1 MRSSKIPS
9 PPRLAV
15 WLVKRLERYQMNHA
29 IIDDLH
35 EVFTRICRE
44 QGFISACLWYWGQ
57 CLDAVIKDTLFNLR
71 WRFIMFKNYL
81 KIAFRNIKRHKGF
94 SFINIAGL
102 AIGLACCLFI
112 LIWVLDELSYDKF
125 HENASYL
132 YRVEENQYYSGR
144 VYHVTVTPY
153 PLAPALK
160 QDFPEIIEATQYV
173 GVGGQLLR
181 YGEKAF
187 FETGIKAVAPAF
199 FRMFT
204 FPFFKGDSR
213 TALDD
218 PFSLVISEEIAEK
231 YFGEED
237 PIGKVFSINNKYDM
251 KVTGVMKNVPNNSY
265 LQFDMVLPYALL
277 EKVGTVNDS
286 MEMNSILT
294 FVQLQKGASLQ
305 EVNEKIRGF
314 IKKHVPDSVTELEL
328 ALHSRIHLHQ
338 YFGYGRDMGQI
349 KYVYIFSL
357 IAFFVLLIACINF
370 MNLSTARSAN
380 RAKEVGVRKVVGA
393 LKRHIIRQFYGESV
407 IYAFIALVFAVI
419 LVALL
424 MSPFNNLS
432 GKELSLGILGNW
444 QIILGF
450 TGVTLFTGL
459 VAGSYPALFLSS
471 FQPVSVIKG
480 SLKSGAGSSLFRRI
494 LVVVQ
499 FALSIFLII
508 GTVVV
513 YNQLHYMKNK
523 DVGYAKEH
531 LVYIPMRGQTV
542 RFYTALKD
550 ALVRD
555 PRILNVTGSIERPSY
570 IESTSGGANWDGKDP
585 DQVVLIGMSS
595 VDYDYIETIGIEL
608 SEGRSFSREN
618 GTDQTEA
625 FIVNEELAKL
635 MGKKSVVGER
645 FSFVGR
651 DGKIIGVMK
660 NFHYLSLRNKIEPL
674 AIYMWPRDQGFNYT
688 LIRISSE
695 NISASLDFVR
705 ETWQK
710 VVPDFPFEY
719 RFLVD
724 DFEYYYRSE
733 ERMGNLL
740 KYFSILAVFIAC
752 LGLFGLASFSVEQ
765 RTKEIG
771 IRKVLGASVS
781 GIVRLLARESLLLV
795 AIANLIVWP
804 VAYYG
809 MNRWLETFAYRT
821 NVGWETLVLT
831 GILALAIALITVSYQ
846 AIRAALTN
854 PVDSLRHE

>member
-1 MRSSKIPS
+1 M
-9 PPRLAV
+9 L
-15 WLVKRLERYQMNHA
+15 
-29 IIDDLH
+29 
-35 EVFTRICRE
+35 
-44 QGFISACLWYWGQ
+44 
-57 CLDAVIKDTLFNLR
+57 
-71 WRFIMFKNYL
+71 KNYI
-81 KIAFRNIKRHKGF
+81 KIALRNIRKHPGY
-94 SFINIAGL
+94 SVINIAGL

-125 HENASYL
+125 HENSPYL

-204 FPFFKGDSR
+204 FPFVKGDSAS
-213 TALDD
+213 ALDD

-237 PIGKVFSINNKYDM
+237 PIGKAFSINNRYDM
-251 KVTGVMKNVPNNSY
+251 KVTGVMKDVPHNSY
-265 LQFDMVLPYALL
+265 LQFNIVIPYALL
-277 EKVGTVNDS
+277 EKVGAVNDS
-286 MEMNSILT
+286 MGSNSIFT

-305 EVNEKIRGF
+305 QVNEKIRGF

-328 ALHSRIHLHQ
+328 ALYPRIHLHQ

-349 KYVYIFSL
+349 KYVYMFSV
-357 IAFFVLLIACINF
+357 IALFVLLIACINF

-380 RAKEVGVRKVVGA
+380 RAREVGVRKVAGA
-393 LKRHIIRQFYGESV
+393 LKSHIIQQFYGESV
-407 IYAFIALVFAVI
+407 IYAFIALAFAMIIV
-419 LVALL
+419 VLL

-432 GKELSLGILGNW
+432 GKELSLGILGSGM
-444 QIILGF
+444 ILAGF
-450 TGVTLFTGL
+450 IGVTLFTGL

-471 FQPVSVIKG
+471 FQPVRVIKG
-480 SLKSGAGSSLFRRI
+480 SLKSGTGSTLFRRI
-494 LVVVQ
+494 LVVIQ
-499 FALSIFLII
+499 FALSVFLII

-513 YNQLHYMKNK
+513 YNQLQYMKK
-523 DVGYAKEH
+523 RDVGFKRENM
-531 LVYIPMRGQTV
+531 VYIPMRGQTG

-550 ALVRD
+550 ALARD
-555 PRILNVTGSIERPSY
+555 SRILGVTGSSHLPSQ
-570 IESTSGGANWDGKDP
+570 IGSNSSGADWDGKDQ

-595 VDYDYIETIGIEL
+595 VDYGYIETTGIEL
-608 SEGRSFSREN
+608 TEGRSFSREY

-625 FIVNEELAKL
+625 FIVNEEVAKL
-635 MGKKSVVGER
+635 MGKESVVGER
-645 FSFVGR
+645 FSFAGR
-651 DGKIIGVMK
+651 EGRIIGVMK
-660 NFHYLSLRNKIEPL
+660 NFHFESFRNKIEPL
-674 AIYMWPRDQGFNYT
+674 AVYMRPPDQGFSYT
-688 LIRISSE
+688 LFRIPPE

-710 VVPDFPFEY
+710 VIPDFPFEY

-733 ERMGNLL
+733 ERMGDLL

-752 LGLFGLASFSVEQ
+752 LGLFGLASFTAEQ

-771 IRKVLGASVS
+771 IRKVLGASAPQITLLLCREFFVL
-781 GIVRLLARESLLLV
+781 VLLANIIS
-795 AIANLIVWP
+795 WP
-804 VAYYG
+804 VAYFV
-809 MNRWLETFAYRT
+809 MKNWLQDFAYRT
-821 NVGWETLVLT
+821 GLGAFTFVLT
-831 GILALAIALITVSYQ
+831 MVLALIIALLTVSFQ
-846 AIRAALTN
+846 AVKAAVAN
-854 PVDSLRHE
+854 PVDALKYE

>member
-1 MRSSKIPS
+1 M
-9 PPRLAV
+9 L
-15 WLVKRLERYQMNHA
+15 
-29 IIDDLH
+29 
-35 EVFTRICRE
+35 
-44 QGFISACLWYWGQ
+44 
-57 CLDAVIKDTLFNLR
+57 
-71 WRFIMFKNYL
+71 KNYI
-81 KIAFRNIKRHKGF
+81 KIALRNIRKHPGY
-94 SFINIAGL
+94 SVINIAGL

-160 QDFPEIIEATQYV
+160 ADFPEVIEATQYV
-173 GVGGQLLR
+173 GLGGQLLR

-187 FETGIKAVAPAF
+187 FETGIRAVAPAF

-204 FPFFKGDSR
+204 FPFVKGDSA

-237 PIGKVFSINNKYDM
+237 PIGKAFSINNRYDM
-251 KVTGVMKNVPNNSY
+251 KVTGVMKNVPDNSY

-277 EKVGTVNDS
+277 EKVGAVSDS
-286 MEMNSILT
+286 MGSNSIFT

-305 EVNEKIRGF
+305 QVNEKIRGF
-314 IKKHVPDSVTELEL
+314 IKKHVPDSVTDLEL
-328 ALHSRIHLHQ
+328 ALYSRIHLHQ

-349 KYVYIFSL
+349 RYVYMFSV
-357 IAFFVLLIACINF
+357 IALFVLLIACINF

-380 RAKEVGVRKVVGA
+380 RAKEVGVRKVAGA
-393 LKRHIIRQFYGESV
+393 LKSHIIRQFYGESV
-407 IYAFIALVFAVI
+407 IYAFIALAFALIIV
-419 LVALL
+419 VLL

-432 GKELSLGILGNW
+432 GKELSLGILGNGM
-444 QIILGF
+444 ILLGF
-450 TGVTLFTGL
+450 IGVTLLTGL

-471 FQPVSVIKG
+471 FQPVKVIKG
-480 SLKSGAGSSLFRRI
+480 SLKSGAGSALFRRI
-494 LVVVQ
+494 LVVIQ
-499 FALSIFLII
+499 FALSVFLII

-513 YNQLHYMKNK
+513 YNQLQYMKKRDIGFDREN
-523 DVGYAKEH
+523 
-531 LVYIPMRGQTV
+531 LVYIPMRGQTG

-550 ALVRD
+550 ALARD
-555 PRILNVTGSIERPSY
+555 SRILGVTGSSHLPSQ
-570 IESTSGGANWDGKDP
+570 IGSNSGGADWDGKDP

-595 VDYDYIETIGIEL
+595 VDYDYIETTKIEL
-608 SEGRSFSREN
+608 TEGRSFSKEY

-625 FIVNEELAKL
+625 FIVNEEVAKL
-635 MGKKSVVGER
+635 MGKESVVGER
-645 FSFVGR
+645 FSFAGR

-660 NFHYLSLRNKIEPL
+660 NFHYESFRNEIEPL
-674 AIYMWPRDQGFNYT
+674 AIYMRPPAQGFSYT
-688 LIRISSE
+688 LIRIPSE
-695 NISASLDFVR
+695 NISASLDFLR

-710 VVPDFPFEY
+710 VIPDFPFEY

-733 ERMGNLL
+733 ERMGDLL

-752 LGLFGLASFSVEQ
+752 LGLFGLASFTAEQ

-771 IRKVLGASVS
+771 IRKVLGASAPQITLLLCREFFVL
-781 GIVRLLARESLLLV
+781 VLLANIIS
-795 AIANLIVWP
+795 WP
-804 VAYYG
+804 VAYFVMKG
-809 MNRWLETFAYRT
+809 WLQDFAYRT
-821 NVGWETLVLT
+821 GLGVFTFVMT
-831 GILALAIALITVSYQ
+831 MVLALIIALLTVSFQ
-846 AIRAALTN
+846 AVKAAVAN
-854 PVDSLRHE
+854 PVDALKYE

>member
-1 MRSSKIPS
+1 M
-9 PPRLAV
+9 L
-15 WLVKRLERYQMNHA
+15 
-29 IIDDLH
+29 
-35 EVFTRICRE
+35 
-44 QGFISACLWYWGQ
+44 
-57 CLDAVIKDTLFNLR
+57 
-71 WRFIMFKNYL
+71 KNYL
-81 KIAFRNIKRHKGF
+81 KIALRNIRKHPGY
-94 SFINIAGL
+94 SVINIAGL

-125 HENASYL
+125 HENAPYL

-160 QDFPEIIEATQYV
+160 ADFPEIIEATQYV
-173 GVGGQLLR
+173 GVGGQLIR

-187 FETGIKAVAPAF
+187 FETGIRAVAPAF

-204 FPFFKGDSR
+204 FPFVKGDSV

-218 PFSLVISEEIAEK
+218 PFSLVISEDIAEK

-237 PIGKVFSINNKYDM
+237 PIGKAFSINNRYDM
-251 KVTGVMKNVPNNSY
+251 KVTGVMKNVPDNSY

-277 EKVGTVNDS
+277 EKVGAVSNS
-286 MEMNSILT
+286 MGSNSIAT

-305 EVNEKIRGF
+305 QVNDKIRGF

-328 ALHSRIHLHQ
+328 ALYSRIHLHQ

-349 KYVYIFSL
+349 KYVYMFSV
-357 IAFFVLLIACINF
+357 IALFVLLIACINF

-380 RAKEVGVRKVVGA
+380 RAKEVGVRKVAGA
-393 LKRHIIRQFYGESV
+393 LKSHIIRQFYGESV
-407 IYAFIALVFAVI
+407 IYAFIALAFAVI
-419 LVALL
+419 IVVLL

-432 GKELSLGILGNW
+432 GKELSLGILGSGM
-444 QIILGF
+444 ILAGF
-450 TGVTLFTGL
+450 IGVTLFTGL

-471 FQPVSVIKG
+471 FQPVKVIKG

-494 LVVVQ
+494 LVVIQ

-513 YNQLHYMKNK
+513 YNQLQYMKNR
-523 DVGYAKEH
+523 DVGFDREH
-531 LVYIPMRGQTV
+531 LVYIPMRGQTG

-555 PRILNVTGSIERPSY
+555 SRILGVTGSSHLPSH
-570 IESTSGGANWDGKDP
+570 IGSNSGGADWDGKDP

-595 VDYDYIETIGIEL
+595 VDYDYLETTRIEL
-608 SEGRSFSREN
+608 TEGRSFSKEY

-625 FIVNEELAKL
+625 FVVNEEVAQL
-635 MGKKSVVGER
+635 MGKESVVGER
-645 FSFVGR
+645 FSFAGR
-651 DGKIIGVMK
+651 DGRIIGVMK
-660 NFHYLSLRNKIEPL
+660 NFHYESFRNKIEPL
-674 AIYMWPRDQGFNYT
+674 AIYMRPAAEGFYYT
-688 LIRISSE
+688 LIRIPPE

-719 RFLVD
+719 RFLID

-733 ERMGNLL
+733 ERMGGLL

-752 LGLFGLASFSVEQ
+752 LGLFGLASFTAEQ

-771 IRKVLGASVS
+771 IRKVLGASAPQITLLLCREFFVL
-781 GIVRLLARESLLLV
+781 VLLANIIS
-795 AIANLIVWP
+795 WP
-804 VAYYG
+804 VAYFV
-809 MNRWLETFAYRT
+809 MRNWLQDFAYRT
-821 NVGWETLVLT
+821 SLGVFTFVLAMV
-831 GILALAIALITVSYQ
+831 LALVIALLTVSFQ
-846 AIRAALTN
+846 AVKAAVAN
-854 PVDSLRHE
+854 PVDALKYE

>member
-1 MRSSKIPS
+1 M
-9 PPRLAV
+9 L
-15 WLVKRLERYQMNHA
+15 
-29 IIDDLH
+29 
-35 EVFTRICRE
+35 
-44 QGFISACLWYWGQ
+44 
-57 CLDAVIKDTLFNLR
+57 
-71 WRFIMFKNYL
+71 KNYL
-81 KIAFRNIKRHKGF
+81 KIALRNIRKHPGY
-94 SFINIAGL
+94 SVINIAGL

-125 HENASYL
+125 HENSPYL

-204 FPFFKGDSR
+204 FPFVKGDSAS
-213 TALDD
+213 ALDD

-237 PIGKVFSINNKYDM
+237 PIGKAFSINNRYDM
-251 KVTGVMKNVPNNSY
+251 KVTGVMKDVPHNSY
-265 LQFDMVLPYALL
+265 LQFNIVIPYALL
-277 EKVGTVNDS
+277 EKVGAVNDS
-286 MEMNSILT
+286 MGSNSIFT

-305 EVNEKIRGF
+305 QVNEKIRGF

-328 ALHSRIHLHQ
+328 ALYPRIHLHQ

-349 KYVYIFSL
+349 KYVYMFSV
-357 IAFFVLLIACINF
+357 IALFVLLIACINF

-380 RAKEVGVRKVVGA
+380 RAREVGVRKVAGA
-393 LKRHIIRQFYGESV
+393 LKSHIIQQFYGESV
-407 IYAFIALVFAVI
+407 IYAFIALAFAMIIV
-419 LVALL
+419 VLL

-432 GKELSLGILGNW
+432 GKELSLGILGSGM
-444 QIILGF
+444 ILAGF
-450 TGVTLFTGL
+450 IGVTLFTGL

-471 FQPVSVIKG
+471 FQPVRVIKG
-480 SLKSGAGSSLFRRI
+480 SLKSGTGSTLFRRI
-494 LVVVQ
+494 LVVIQ
-499 FALSIFLII
+499 FALSVFLII
-508 GTVVV
+508 WTVVV
-513 YNQLHYMKNK
+513 YNQLQYMKK
-523 DVGYAKEH
+523 RDVGFKRENM
-531 LVYIPMRGQTV
+531 VYIPMRGQTG

-550 ALVRD
+550 ALARD
-555 PRILNVTGSIERPSY
+555 SRILGVTGSSHLPSQ
-570 IESTSGGANWDGKDP
+570 IGSNSSGADWDGKDQ

-595 VDYDYIETIGIEL
+595 VDYGYIETTGIEL
-608 SEGRSFSREN
+608 TEGRSFSREY

-625 FIVNEELAKL
+625 FIVNEEVAKL
-635 MGKKSVVGER
+635 MGKESVVGER
-645 FSFVGR
+645 FSFAGR
-651 DGKIIGVMK
+651 EGRIIGVMK
-660 NFHYLSLRNKIEPL
+660 NFHFESFRNKIEPL
-674 AIYMWPRDQGFNYT
+674 AVYMRPPDQGFSYT
-688 LIRISSE
+688 LFRIPPE

-710 VVPDFPFEY
+710 VIPDFPFEY

-733 ERMGNLL
+733 ERMGDLL

-752 LGLFGLASFSVEQ
+752 LGLFGLASFTAEQ

-771 IRKVLGASVS
+771 IRKVLGASAPQITLLLCREFFVL
-781 GIVRLLARESLLLV
+781 VLLANIIS
-795 AIANLIVWP
+795 WP
-804 VAYYG
+804 VAYFV
-809 MNRWLETFAYRT
+809 MKNWLQDFAYRT
-821 NVGWETLVLT
+821 GLGAFTFVLT
-831 GILALAIALITVSYQ
+831 MVLALIIALLTVSFQ
-846 AIRAALTN
+846 AVKAAVAN
-854 PVDSLRHE
+854 PVDALKYE

>member
-1 MRSSKIPS
+1 
-9 PPRLAV
+9 L
-15 WLVKRLERYQMNHA
+15 
-29 IIDDLH
+29 
-35 EVFTRICRE
+35 
-44 QGFISACLWYWGQ
+44 
-57 CLDAVIKDTLFNLR
+57 
-71 WRFIMFKNYL
+71 
-81 KIAFRNIKRHKGF
+81 RNIRKHPGY
-94 SFINIAGL
+94 SVINIAGL

-125 HENASYL
+125 HENSPYL

-204 FPFFKGDSR
+204 FPFVKGDSAS
-213 TALDD
+213 ALDD

-237 PIGKVFSINNKYDM
+237 PIGKAFSINNRYDM
-251 KVTGVMKNVPNNSY
+251 KVTGVMKDVPHNSY
-265 LQFDMVLPYALL
+265 LQFNIVIPYALL
-277 EKVGTVNDS
+277 EKVGAVNDS
-286 MEMNSILT
+286 MGSNSIFT

-305 EVNEKIRGF
+305 QVNEKIRGF

-328 ALHSRIHLHQ
+328 ALYPRIHLHQ

-349 KYVYIFSL
+349 KYVYMFSV
-357 IAFFVLLIACINF
+357 IALFVLLIACINF

-380 RAKEVGVRKVVGA
+380 RAREVGVRKVAGA
-393 LKRHIIRQFYGESV
+393 LKSHIIQQFYGESV
-407 IYAFIALVFAVI
+407 IYAFIALAFAMIIV
-419 LVALL
+419 VLL

-432 GKELSLGILGNW
+432 GKELSLGILGSGM
-444 QIILGF
+444 ILAGF
-450 TGVTLFTGL
+450 IGVTLFTGL

-471 FQPVSVIKG
+471 FQPVRVIKG
-480 SLKSGAGSSLFRRI
+480 SLKSGTGSTLFRRI
-494 LVVVQ
+494 LVVIQ
-499 FALSIFLII
+499 FALSVFLII

-513 YNQLHYMKNK
+513 YNQLQYMKK
-523 DVGYAKEH
+523 RDVGFKRENM
-531 LVYIPMRGQTV
+531 VYIPMRGQTG

-550 ALVRD
+550 ALARD
-555 PRILNVTGSIERPSY
+555 SRILGVTGSSHLPSQ
-570 IESTSGGANWDGKDP
+570 IGSNSSGADWDGKDQ

-595 VDYDYIETIGIEL
+595 VDYGYIETTGIEL
-608 SEGRSFSREN
+608 TEGRSFSREY

-625 FIVNEELAKL
+625 FIVNEEVAKL
-635 MGKKSVVGER
+635 MGKESVVGER
-645 FSFVGR
+645 FSFAGR
-651 DGKIIGVMK
+651 EGRIIGVMK
-660 NFHYLSLRNKIEPL
+660 NFHFESFRNKIEPL
-674 AIYMWPRDQGFNYT
+674 AVYMRPPDQGFSYT
-688 LIRISSE
+688 LFRIPPE

-710 VVPDFPFEY
+710 VIPDFPFEY

-733 ERMGNLL
+733 ERMGDLL

-752 LGLFGLASFSVEQ
+752 LGLFGLASFTAEQ

-771 IRKVLGASVS
+771 IRKVLGASAPQITLLLCREFFVL
-781 GIVRLLARESLLLV
+781 VLLANIIS
-795 AIANLIVWP
+795 WP
-804 VAYYG
+804 VAYFV
-809 MNRWLETFAYRT
+809 MKNWLQDFAYRT
-821 NVGWETLVLT
+821 GLGAFTFVLT
-831 GILALAIALITVSYQ
+831 MVLALIIALLTVSFQ
-846 AIRAALTN
+846 AVKAAVAN
-854 PVDSLRHE
+854 PVDALKYE

>member
-1 MRSSKIPS
+1 M
-9 PPRLAV
+9 L
-15 WLVKRLERYQMNHA
+15 
-29 IIDDLH
+29 
-35 EVFTRICRE
+35 
-44 QGFISACLWYWGQ
+44 
-57 CLDAVIKDTLFNLR
+57 
-71 WRFIMFKNYL
+71 KNYI
-81 KIAFRNIKRHKGF
+81 KIALRNIRKHPGY
-94 SFINIAGL
+94 SVINIAGL

-125 HENASYL
+125 HENSPYL

-204 FPFFKGDSR
+204 FPFVKGDSAS
-213 TALDD
+213 ALDD

-237 PIGKVFSINNKYDM
+237 PIGKAFSINNRYDM
-251 KVTGVMKNVPNNSY
+251 KVTGVMKDVPHNSY
-265 LQFDMVLPYALL
+265 LQFNIVIPYALL
-277 EKVGTVNDS
+277 EKVGAVNDS
-286 MEMNSILT
+286 MGSNSIFT

-305 EVNEKIRGF
+305 QVNEKIRGF

-328 ALHSRIHLHQ
+328 ALYPRIHLHQ

-349 KYVYIFSL
+349 KYVYMFSV
-357 IAFFVLLIACINF
+357 IALFVLLIACINF

-380 RAKEVGVRKVVGA
+380 RAREVGVRKVAGA
-393 LKRHIIRQFYGESV
+393 LKSHIIQQFYGESV
-407 IYAFIALVFAVI
+407 IYAFIALAFAMIIV
-419 LVALL
+419 VLL

-432 GKELSLGILGNW
+432 GKELSLGILGSGM
-444 QIILGF
+444 ILAGF
-450 TGVTLFTGL
+450 IGVTLFTGL

-471 FQPVSVIKG
+471 FQPVRVIKG
-480 SLKSGAGSSLFRRI
+480 SLKSGTGSTLFRRI
-494 LVVVQ
+494 LVVIQ
-499 FALSIFLII
+499 FALSVFLII

-513 YNQLHYMKNK
+513 YNQLQYMKK
-523 DVGYAKEH
+523 RDVGFKRENM
-531 LVYIPMRGQTV
+531 VYIPMRGQTG

-550 ALVRD
+550 ALARD
-555 PRILNVTGSIERPSY
+555 SRILGVTGSSHLPSQ
-570 IESTSGGANWDGKDP
+570 IGSNSSGADWDGKDQ

-595 VDYDYIETIGIEL
+595 VDYGYIETTGIEL
-608 SEGRSFSREN
+608 TEGRSFSREY

-625 FIVNEELAKL
+625 FIVNEEVAKL
-635 MGKKSVVGER
+635 MGKESVVGER
-645 FSFVGR
+645 FSFAGR
-651 DGKIIGVMK
+651 EGRIIGVMK
-660 NFHYLSLRNKIEPL
+660 NFHFESFRNKIEPL
-674 AIYMWPRDQGFNYT
+674 AVYMRPPDQGFSYT
-688 LIRISSE
+688 LFRIPPE

-710 VVPDFPFEY
+710 VIPDFPFEY

-733 ERMGNLL
+733 ERMGDLL

-752 LGLFGLASFSVEQ
+752 LGLFGLASFTAEQ

-771 IRKVLGASVS
+771 IRKVLGASAPQITLLLCREFFVL
-781 GIVRLLARESLLLV
+781 VLLANIIS
-795 AIANLIVWP
+795 WP
-804 VAYYG
+804 VAYFVMKG
-809 MNRWLETFAYRT
+809 WLQDFAYRT
-821 NVGWETLVLT
+821 GLGAFTFVLT
-831 GILALAIALITVSYQ
+831 MVLALIIALLTVSFQ
-846 AIRAALTN
+846 AVKAAVAN
-854 PVDSLRHE
+854 PVDALKYE